1 MTLKPARLQW
11 SEDGRLISLDYD
23 DVYFQSGHAIAES
36 DYVFLQHNNLASRF
50 AAGDIPHFS
59 LCELGFGT
67 GLNFLLTAKLF
78 LETAPADHTL
88 TYVSIEKHPIPTDV
102 LAKLHGFWPELQHI
116 SQELLAGYPPLIT
129 GFHTVFLA
137 GGRIRLILAL
147 GDAGDILPQLSGAF
161 DAWYLDGF
169 TPGKNPDM
177 WADDFFPLIAA
188 RTAPAG
194 TLTSFSVL
202 GRMRRAF
209 AELGFTVEKVK
220 GYGIKWSMTR
230 AVKDG
235 TPQTPPQKHVV
246 VIGAGIAGCSAA
258 RALALYGQRVTLID
272 KHTTPASET
281 SGNPAAVIYPK
292 MTVDI
297 TPMGQL
303 YQHGFCYTRQM
314 ICLAGV
320 ESFVPCGVLHL
331 NKTAEDTAR
340 HQEIVSRQSPPED
353 YVTHKAESGL
363 FQPLAGFLSPT
374 EFCQKLLAHPHIT
387 YRQAV
392 AESIQQDTKTKHWIV
407 TLESGDTLT
416 ADAVVIATG
425 VNAAAYAQ
433 TGWMPLQSL
442 RGQVTVLRATTAS
455 ADLNHVICHDGYIT
469 PAQNGLHCIGATF
482 QKEAVAETAP
492 RDADDAENIAKLQK
506 FLPHLKLDTSHIAD
520 HRAGFRM
527 TTPDKLPLIGA
538 APDYSCFVAQ
548 NGHLRTSGAAAD
560 TTENTALDGF
570 YIAAGFGA
578 HGMTTAPLAG
588 SIIAA
593 DICGLPLPVPQ
604 SLATA
609 LLPERFILRDLK
621 RGKI

>member
-50 AAGDIPHFS
+50 AAVDIPHFS

-88 TYVSIEKHPIPTDV
+88 TYVSIEKHPIPADV
-102 LAKLHGFWPELQHI
+102 LAKLHGFWPELLHI
-116 SQELLAGYPPLIT
+116 SQELLAGYPPLIA

-235 TPQTPPQKHVV
+235 TPQTPAQKHVV

-258 RALALYGQRVTLID
+258 RALALYGQRVTVID
-272 KHTTPASET
+272 KHAAPAAET

-314 ICLAGV
+314 IRLSGI
-320 ESFVPCGVLHL
+320 ESFSACGVLHL
-331 NKTAEDTAR
+331 DKTDEDTAR
-340 HQEIVSRQSPPED
+340 HQEIISRQNLPED
-353 YVTHKAESGL
+353 YALHQAGSGL
-363 FQPLAGFLSPT
+363 LQPLAGFLSPR
-374 EFCQKLLAHPHIT
+374 EFCQKLLAHPHIS
-387 YRQAV
+387 YKQAA
-392 AESIQQDTKTKHWIV
+392 AENIQQDTKTKHWTV
-407 TLESGDTLT
+407 TLENGDAIT

-425 VNAAAYAQ
+425 ANAAAYAQ
-433 TGWMPLQSL
+433 TGWLPLQSL
-442 RGQVTVLRATTAS
+442 RGQVTVLHAS
-455 ADLNHVICHDGYIT
+455 AASTGLQHVICHDGYIT

-482 QKEAVAETAP
+482 QKEAVADPAP
-492 RDADDAENIAKLQK
+492 RNADDAENIAKLQK
-506 FLPHLKLDTSHIAD
+506 HLPHLALDTNHIVD

-527 TTPDKLPLIGA
+527 TTPDKLPLIGV
-538 APDYSCFVAQ
+538 APDYTQFVEQ
-548 NGHLRTSGAAAD
+548 HGHLRNGGAGIDA
-560 TTENTALDGF
+560 THKALQDGL

-604 SLATA
+604 NLATA